1 MMRKV
6 FYIITIINILFQAV
20 YMTIG
25 KYTTS
30 EMGILKYVFY
40 IFRPEYMIVSGIVA
54 FLVGCGVLIS
64 IIKSIKNFCFSDMV
78 VLLLN
83 VEYIIYYLRFL
94 TKQ

>member
-1 MMRKV
+1 MRKV

-54 FLVGCGVLIS
+54 LLVGCGVLIL
-64 IIKSIKNFCFSDMV
+64 IVKSIKSFCFSDMV

-83 VEYIIYYLRFL
+83 VEYIIFYLSFL
-94 TKQ
+94 SKQ

>member
-30 EMGILKYVFY
+30 EMGILKYVN
-40 IFRPEYMIVSGIVA
+40 SG
-54 FLVGCGVLIS
+54 
-64 IIKSIKNFCFSDMV
+64 M
-78 VLLLN
+78 LLLMKN
-83 VEYIIYYLRFL
+83 LIY
-94 TKQ
+94 

>member
-6 FYIITIINILFQAV
+6 FYLITIINILFQVV

-30 EMGILKYVFY
+30 EMGILKYVLY
-40 IFRPEYMIVSGIVA
+40 VFRPEYMIVSGIVA
-54 FLVGCGVLIS
+54 FLVGCGVLIL
-64 IIKSIKNFCFSDMV
+64 IIKSIKSMCFFDIV

-83 VEYIIYYLRFL
+83 IEYIIYYLRFL

>member
-1 MMRKV
+1 MRKV
-6 FYIITIINILFQAV
+6 FYLITIINIFFQVV

-30 EMGILKYVFY
+30 EMKLLKYIFY
-40 IFRPEYMIVSGIVA
+40 IFRPEYIIVSGIIS
-54 FLVGCGVLIS
+54 FFVGCGVFIL
-64 IIKSIKNFCFSDMV
+64 IIKSVKNICFLDIV

-83 VEYIIYYLRFL
+83 IEYIIYYIRFL